1 MVKKSSWSEH
11 TWSTFILRAE
21 EESEPI
27 LLGKQL
33 LSQFQKDKFI
43 HFFYHVLDLNMDHVI
58 SQVLTGTTQCKIVS
72 KKVVFRRILTVSI
85 LESDITCNGTPIT
98 LITWPSMKFTN
109 YSLIIFSSFQP
120 SLSRRKRDLI
130 LEIHSLEWVSM
141 MMWNPRPVSV
151 LMSGWMFGVSSK
163 LEVTVQSFMDYF
175 M

>member
-72 KKVVFRRILTVSI
+72 KKVVFQEDFDSLNSRVRHYMQWNSNNPHYLTLNEVHKLFIDYFLQFS
-85 LESDITCNGTPIT
+85 T
-98 LITWPSMKFTN
+98 KFVKKEEGFDFGDP
-109 YSLIIFSSFQP
+109 FS
-120 SLSRRKRDLI
+120 
-130 LEIHSLEWVSM
+130 
-141 MMWNPRPVSV
+141 
-151 LMSGWMFGVSSK
+151 GVSSNDDVEPK
-163 LEVTVQSFMDYF
+163 TSVSIDEWVDVWGEL
-175 M
+175 